1 MTGSE
6 SQPERKCDKCGVLFD
21 NSPMI
26 SVSDRLYC
34 PDCYNKKLKEAV
46 SGFSS
51 THENPVLHF
60 EFGKGVIDI
69 SRCSQETESDVSC
82 EKIVRLEK
90 VSEVMESDKKMDT
103 VITTCSAVS
112 CRWNEQNICRFRSVA
127 IGEDGRCK
135 EFEIRR

>member
-1 MTGSE
+1 MTEKQSKPG
-6 SQPERKCDKCGVLFD
+6 RKCDDCGALFG

-26 SVSDRLYC
+26 SVSNRLYC

-46 SGFSS
+46 NGFSS
-51 THENPVLHF
+51 NNENPVLHF
-60 EFGKGVIDI
+60 EFGKDAIDI
-69 SRCSQETESDVSC
+69 SRCSQGNDSDVSC

-90 VSEVMESDKKMDT
+90 VNDGMDSDKKMDT
-103 VITTCSAVS
+103 AITTCCAVS

-135 EFEIRR
+135 EFEVR